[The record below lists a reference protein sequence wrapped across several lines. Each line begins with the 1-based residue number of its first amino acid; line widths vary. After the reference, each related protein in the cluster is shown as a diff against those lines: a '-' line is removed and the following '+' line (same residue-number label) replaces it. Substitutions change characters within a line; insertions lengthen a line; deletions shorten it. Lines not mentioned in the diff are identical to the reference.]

1 MRLLDRQVN
10 LLEYLTSSNAI
21 FGSEGGT
28 SLDQSLQGIDRGL
41 LRLEARFSHEKRM
54 EKISAVFFRTFQLL
68 GPDHAAIVREFTAAC
83 PPIDISRLEN
93 ARQFYDFLCARWRHQ
108 PLKPPHLRDV
118 AACEFACARARA
130 GANAQEPELPQ
141 GGHPRRGDFRR
152 HPGVVLQ
159 RCAYDIQ
166 PIFEGASADAAPIK
180 RDTPLAIA
188 IPRDAEHP
196 KVFELLPVVFDVLA
210 TLDDWTDRA
219 ALGATPELDDLIGD
233 LAKYELVEVR
243 R

>member
-1 MRLLDRQVN
+1 VRLLDRQVN
-10 LLEYLTSSNAI
+10 LLEFLTSGNAI

-54 EKISAVFFRTFQLL
+54 EKITAVFFRTFQLL
-68 GPDHAAIVREFTAAC
+68 GPDRATIVREFAAAC
-83 PPIDISRLEN
+83 PPVDISRLEN

-130 GANAQEPELPQ
+130 GTDDQELEPAQ

-152 HPGVVLQ
+152 HPGVILQ

-166 PIFEGASADAAPIK
+166 PIFEGASADAPVK

-188 IPRDAEHP
+188 IPPDAEHP

-219 ALGATPELDDLIGD
+219 ALGATSELDELIGD

>member
-1 MRLLDRQVN
+1 MRLLDRQAS
-10 LLEYLTSSNAI
+10 LLEYLTSSDAI
-21 FGSEGGT
+21 FGSEGST
-28 SLDQSLQGIDRGL
+28 SLDQSLRGIDRGL

-54 EKISAVFFRTFQLL
+54 EKITAVFARTFQLL
-68 GPDHAAIVREFTAAC
+68 GPDQATIVREFTAAC

-118 AACEFACARARA
+118 AACEFGCARARA
-130 GANAQEPELPQ
+130 GANAQELEPR
-141 GGHPRRGDFRR
+141 GRHPRRGDFRR
-152 HPGVVLQ
+152 HPGVILQ

-166 PIFEGASADAAPIK
+166 PIFDGASADAAAVK

-188 IPRDAEHP
+188 IPPDAEHP
-196 KVFELLPVVFDVLA
+196 KVFELLPVAFDMLA
-210 TLDDWTDRA
+210 MLDDWTDRA
-219 ALGATPELDDLIGD
+219 ALGATPELDELIGD
-233 LAKYELVEVR
+233 LARYGLVEVR